1 MAKTFKIQMD
11 DGKGTATQPVRVEQ
25 GVGDQKG
32 AVRVLVLKGA
42 RIEVL
47 QERKDN
53 SVSAPD
59 QVRVQRKGKNLQ
71 LWFDGSQTPDLVL
84 EGFYDD
90 PKSMPTL
97 VGTAENG
104 NLYDYVPQAP
114 DVNSLPA
121 ALQEGNAPV
130 AMALGGAPLPAAFE
144 LAGLPLVA
152 AAGGGISGW
161 AVAGGAVAAGAAAG
175 GGGGGDGAQ
184 PVPVVPPSGQ
194 TGGITPDAV
203 NDTGV
208 SATDGVTKNNAP
220 QMTIKAESGAKV
232 VVRVNGKDYTATET
246 STPGEYKVQLDALP
260 DGVHTPA
267 ITVTNSAGS
276 STVNGTAFTV
286 DTSGATNQPGAVA
299 DPNADASVTLHV
311 DSVSDD
317 TGTRTNDFVTSDTTV
332 VVKGTVNGFSNAGN
346 ASGDRLLVQIINS
359 ANQVVSEQEV
369 TPSNTG
375 AWEMPTPTS
384 ALPEGTYTIKAL
396 VVDAAGNEVKAAT
409 QPLTIAA
416 AGLVAVA
423 DVAAVIEDASTLTV
437 SGNLIQGSAGVGADA
452 ATHVNFANLHI
463 AQVKAGSAAFQNI
476 SGTQASVNGTYG
488 TLIVNDDGSYTYTLN
503 NLAGHVQAL
512 REGQPAQDVFTYVL
526 TDDQGRTSQTTLS
539 IDITGK
545 NDAPTFSGN
554 ITKTVGQTGSALLT
568 DTMTITDVDA
578 GQNQLKDV
586 GSNGLSLQGHF
597 GVFEIHQ
604 NTTTPGAYDWSYK
617 KPNSDLGVHTAI
629 RHDLFTVLSN
639 DATQSQTFDV
649 MVSPAAGSNLTAQ
662 EFHASSV
669 TSMKL
674 TGLVGFSDALVL
686 HGAGPFDLALASIT
700 SLERV
705 DLTDGAA
712 QSVKLNF
719 ADLMQADTVTIGQA
733 AIHRFFVD
741 GTALDSVLFSGRS
754 VAQSQNVAHQVA
766 GYVVYQIDATHDL
779 LISTAITN
787 GVSFTG

>member
-11 DGKGTATQPVRVEQ
+11 DGKGTAIQPVRVEQ
-25 GVGDQKG
+25 GVGDQKS
-32 AVRVLVLKGA
+32 AVRVLVPKGA

-59 QVRVQRKGKNLQ
+59 QVRAQRKGKNLQ
-71 LWFDGSQTPDLVL
+71 LWFDGSQSPDVVL

-90 PKSMPTL
+90 PKTMPTL

-152 AAGGGISGW
+152 AAGSGISGW
-161 AVAGGAVAAGAAAG
+161 AIAGGAVAAGAAAG
-175 GGGGGDGAQ
+175 GGGGGGGA
-184 PVPVVPPSGQ
+184 PVVPPSGQ
-194 TGGITPDAV
+194 TGGITPNAA

-220 QMTIKAESGAKV
+220 EMTIKAESGAKV

-260 DGVHTPA
+260 DGVYTPA

-286 DTSGATNQPGAVA
+286 DTSGATNQPGAVP
-299 DPNADASVTLHV
+299 DPNADAAVTLQV
-311 DSVSDD
+311 SGISDD
-317 TGTRTNDFVTSDTTV
+317 TGTTTNDFVTSDTTV
-332 VVKGTVNGFSNAGN
+332 VVRGTVSAFSNAGN

-409 QPLTIAA
+409 HALTIAA
-416 AGLVAVA
+416 ASLTAVA
-423 DVAAVIEDASTLTV
+423 DTAAVTEDASTLTLT
-437 SGNLIQGSAGVGADA
+437 GNLIQGTGGSGSDVAS
-452 ATHVNFANLHI
+452 HVSYANLHI
-463 AQVKAGSAAFQNI
+463 DQVKAGNSAFQNV
-476 SGTQASVNGTYG
+476 SGTEATVSGNYG

-503 NLAGHVQAL
+503 NLAGNVQAL
-512 REGQPAQDVFTYVL
+512 RDGQHAQDVFTYVL
-526 TDDQGRTSQTTLS
+526 TDNRGQTSQTTLS

-545 NDAPTFSGN
+545 NDVPTFSGN
-554 ITKTVGQTGSALLT
+554 TTKTVGQTGSALLA
-568 DTMTITDVDA
+568 DTLTIADVDA

-586 GSNGLSLQGHF
+586 GSNGLTLQGHF
-597 GVFEIHQ
+597 GLFEIHQ
-604 NTTTPGAYDWSYK
+604 TATPGAYGWSYT
-617 KPNSDLGVHTAI
+617 KPNSDLGTHTAI

-639 DATQSQTFDV
+639 DGTQSQTFDV
-649 MVSPAAGSNLTAQ
+649 TVSPAVGSNLTAQ

-669 TSMKL
+669 TSLKL

-686 HGAGPFDLALASIT
+686 HGAGPFDLALASKT

-712 QSVKLNF
+712 QSINLNL
-719 ADLMQADTVTIGQA
+719 ADFMQADTVTIGQA

-741 GTALDSVLFSGRS
+741 GTALDSVLFTGPS
-754 VAQSQNVAHQVA
+754 VAQSQNAAHQVA
-766 GYVVYQIDATHDL
+766 GYAVYQIDATHDL
-779 LISTAITN
+779 LISTAMTS